1 MNEPRS
7 NFAIATQGLSWI
19 VPLLLSQVC
28 IHASMAGAR
37 LAVPLTTLQL
47 GGSALSVGVLL
58 SLFSGVAALLALP
71 AGRFVDRHSLRLPVE
86 LSAVMACAG
95 AACVAIVPNVI
106 TLGLAA
112 IGTGFATTLGLVAIQ
127 RCAGRRAH
135 TPDARKAV
143 FSWLAIGPAI
153 SNFIGPV
160 MAGFLLD
167 HGGLRICF
175 VVLAI
180 MPLASLLFV
189 RLTPNESASSASPGE
204 KTTAWQLLADPS
216 VRRLLFVNWL
226 LSMSWDVH
234 TFVVPVFGH
243 AQALSASVI
252 GMVMGAFALS
262 VTGVRVLI
270 PFVAS
275 RMDERQVLVVCMVFT
290 AGVFAAYPFAKGA
303 WQMGALSLLLGL
315 ALGCVQ
321 PMILSALHILTP
333 DHRHG
338 EALGLRMQVMSASG
352 ALMPMLFGS
361 LGAAAGVATVFWLA
375 GGGVAAGSWLARSL
389 PLDGVSKSKD

>member
-1 MNEPRS
+1 MTEPRS
-7 NFAIATQGLSWI
+7 NFSIATQGLSWI
-19 VPLLLSQVC
+19 VPLMVSQVC
-28 IHASMAGAR
+28 IHAAMAGAR
-37 LAVPLTTLQL
+37 LAVPLTTLQI
-47 GGSALSVGVLL
+47 GGSPLEVGILL

-71 AGRFVDRHSLRLPVE
+71 AGRFVDRHSLRVPVQWA
-86 LSAVMACAG
+86 AVMASAG
-95 AACVAIVPNVI
+95 AACVVIVPNVI

-135 TPDARKAV
+135 TPDERKAV
-143 FSWLAIGPAI
+143 FSWMAIAPAI
-153 SNFIGPV
+153 SNFVGPV
-160 MAGFLLD
+160 VAGFVLD
-167 HGGLRICF
+167 HGGLRVCF
-175 VVLAI
+175 AVLCI
-180 MPLASLLFV
+180 MPLASLAFI
-189 RLTPNESASSASPGE
+189 RLVPDEPAPPAREGA
-204 KTTAWQLLADPS
+204 KTTAWQLLADPN

-243 AQALSASVI
+243 AQALSASAI
-252 GMVMGAFALS
+252 GLVLGAFALS

-275 RMDERQVLVVCMVFT
+275 RMDERRVLVVCMVFT
-290 AGVFAAYPFAKGA
+290 ALVFAAYPFAKGA
-303 WQMGALSLLLGL
+303 WQMGALSLCLGL

-321 PMILSALHILTP
+321 PMILSALHMLTP

-352 ALMPMLFGS
+352 AVMPMIFGS
-361 LGAAAGVATVFWLA
+361 LGAAAGVAAVFWLA
-375 GGGVAAGSWLARSL
+375 GGGVAAGSWLAKNL
-389 PLDGVSKSKD
+389 PLDQTPK